1 MRDDIYVDWE
11 GNYDVRVFKV
21 EVPDAVVTIIEGE
34 AAAEDRD
41 MHGDFS
47 LCAAME
53 LAADKLKA
61 EALRMRTQLELR
73 YPELY

>member
-11 GNYDVRVFKV
+11 GNNDVRVFKV
-21 EVPDAVVTIIEGE
+21 EVPDAVVTIVEGE
-34 AAAEDRD
+34 AEAEDRD

-53 LAADKLKA
+53 LAAVRLA
-61 EALRMRTQLELR
+61 VEAARLRVSLGVR
-73 YPELY
+73 YPGV